1 MGVEK
6 LSDAE
11 LVKLH
16 DQIDNEL
23 NKRSGKR
30 EVKQNDKLVGRYFHC
45 VDGFVKVCHCNNA
58 GRLFGIVIT
67 GEYITIGVE
76 LFAIYLQ
83 NEITKEEFMK
93 AFDNMSRK
101 IQDLLGQGDP
111 PCQND

>member
-30 EVKQNDKLVGRYFHC
+30 EVK
-45 VDGFVKVCHCNNA
+45 
-58 GRLFGIVIT
+58 
-67 GEYITIGVE
+67 
-76 LFAIYLQ
+76 
-83 NEITKEEFMK
+83 
-93 AFDNMSRK
+93 
-101 IQDLLGQGDP
+101 
-111 PCQND
+111 